1 MSIQSLGGSAF
12 SAMDAFSTGMNAV
25 AHNIANVNTAG
36 FEPLS
41 VRYATGARGEGV
53 QLGSVRTTE
62 SSPLGGDE
70 SAFTEFGTGTLL
82 PPEAENP
89 GGTDVAR
96 EFTTMI
102 STERAFEANAAAVGT
117 WDEMLGTLLDARA

>member
-12 SAMDAFSTGMNAV
+12 SAMDAFSTGMSAV

-53 QLGSVRTTE
+53 ELGSVRTTE
-62 SSPLGGDE
+62 FS
-70 SAFTEFGTGTLL
+70 TEFGKGALL